1 MRSRQW
7 QSRVKALRHFYR
19 VWPKIGAEVPT
30 IMGEAGRRYL
40 VFLRKNDPIRYEKLA
55 IIGTNGTQI
64 RLYKKTFYFVYLLNW
79 KTKYIES
86 EMTHFSPIILC
97 LSLLVT

>member
-40 VFLRKNDPIRYEKLA
+40 VFLRKNDPIRYA
-55 IIGTNGTQI
+55 M
-64 RLYKKTFYFVYLLNW
+64 
-79 KTKYIES
+79 S
-86 EMTHFSPIILC
+86 FS
-97 LSLLVT
+97 